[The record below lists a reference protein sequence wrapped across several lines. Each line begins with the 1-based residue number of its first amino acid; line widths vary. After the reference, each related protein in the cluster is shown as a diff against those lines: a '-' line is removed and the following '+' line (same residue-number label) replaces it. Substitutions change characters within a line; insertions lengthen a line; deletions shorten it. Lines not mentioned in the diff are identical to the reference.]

1 MTLDDFFNLD
11 LDLDLDLSDVIVEEK
26 EEEVSPAPLFRLDD
40 FATWYPS
47 KEVYAYLIEGG
58 IAKSVIPGAL
68 RALLIDQDIN
78 KEEEVISY
86 LLDVV
91 ISGNDLVYY
100 TQKTPRLDAL
110 RPSKSKTLSG
120 YKVSLLANLIRNALL
135 GIDF

>member
-1 MTLDDFFNLD
+1 MTLDDFFNLETEID
-11 LDLDLDLSDVIVEEK
+11 FSDVIIEEK
-26 EEEVSPAPLFRLDD
+26 EDQVSISPLFRLDD

-58 IAKSVIPGAL
+58 LAKSVIPGAL

-135 GIDF
+135 GIEC

>member
-1 MTLDDFFNLD
+1 MTLDDFFN

-78 KEEEVISY
+78 KKEEVISY

-120 YKVSLLANLIRNALL
+120 FKVSLLANLIRNALL